1 MQEGWQSPE
10 DAQLDVIRALYR
22 GLDGL
27 MRADFYAVDD
37 ENVLFKGELLDEP
50 DEVYEAVKARFEAL
64 GYTPQLTEREGETVI
79 IAQEGVMVAR
89 SINARWWVHL
99 ILFVVTFI
107 TTLIIGAEFSGFNPN
122 VVLVQTFERGHPEV
136 MLEALKA
143 GAPFALTLLGILG
156 VHEMGHYLAARYH
169 GVETTL
175 PFFIPLPLR
184 GSLGTL
190 GAVIMLKGSVDN
202 RRKLFDVGAAGPL
215 AGLTLAVPL
224 FLIGLNMARPTGFN
238 TALILAGVRGV
249 GVPPLLDFLGS
260 LALPGANLSR
270 EIFFRPVAMGAWLG
284 ILVTSF
290 NLLPIAQFDGGH
302 IAYALLG
309 KKSRPLMLAVF
320 AGLIVLGLTTWGAWL
335 IWALMA
341 LLSGVLHP
349 VPGDD
354 LTQLDRPRLALG
366 VVMFAIFALV
376 FMPVP
381 FVFR

>member
-1 MQEGWQSPE
+1 MQEGWQVPE
-10 DAQLDVIRALYR
+10 DSALDAIRALYR
-22 GLDGL
+22 SLDGL

-37 ENVLFKGELLDEP
+37 EDVLFKGELLGEP
-50 DEVYEAVKARFEAL
+50 DKVYEAVKARFEAL

-79 IAQEGVMVAR
+79 VAQEGIMVAR
-89 SINARWWVHL
+89 SINAPWWVHL
-99 ILFVVTFI
+99 LLFVVTFI
-107 TTLIIGAEFSGFNPN
+107 TTLIVGAEFSGFNPN
-122 VVLVQTFERGHPEV
+122 VVLAQTFERGHPEV
-136 MLEALKA
+136 LLKALNA

-169 GVETTL
+169 GVDTTL

-215 AGLTLAVPL
+215 AGLILAVPL
-224 FLIGLNMARPTGFN
+224 FLIGLNMPRPTGFN

-260 LALPGANLSR
+260 MALPGADLSR

-290 NLLPIAQFDGGH
+290 NLLPLAQFDGGH

-320 AGLIVLGLTTWGAWL
+320 AGLIVFGLTTWGAWL
-335 IWALMA
+335 IWALMG

-354 LTQLDRPRLALG
+354 LTQLDRPRIVLG